1 MGVVLIFILILCII
15 CLLIYLIVDKKDITS
30 NNNQGKENNIND
42 KITEDIKVEL
52 DINKVELDINNEN
65 IITLF
70 NNAHPFSIGSAE
82 IIFHDSGYKVSEMS
96 MEEKMNLLGKQWK
109 PLVEE
114 EPSGSDSDTWA
125 LYLEEDTLKN
135 IYERTFGPNTYTQV
149 NQISDGCTTLNY
161 DATNKR
167 YSYVGPYGCGG
178 TTTFT
183 VYEKIISAT
192 KYSDKIEI
200 VGAAFFEGPDGLY
213 KDYNKSTFLS
223 ENTFY
228 ANEYTDEQR
237 NNLRNQYI
245 EENKDNLE

>member
-96 MEEKMNLLGKQWK
+96 MEEKMNLLGK
-109 PLVEE
+109 
-114 EPSGSDSDTWA
+114 
-125 LYLEEDTLKN
+125 
-135 IYERTFGPNTYTQV
+135 
-149 NQISDGCTTLNY
+149 
-161 DATNKR
+161 
-167 YSYVGPYGCGG
+167 
-178 TTTFT
+178 
-183 VYEKIISAT
+183 
-192 KYSDKIEI
+192 
-200 VGAAFFEGPDGLY
+200 
-213 KDYNKSTFLS
+213 
-223 ENTFY
+223 
-228 ANEYTDEQR
+228 
-237 NNLRNQYI
+237 
-245 EENKDNLE
+245 